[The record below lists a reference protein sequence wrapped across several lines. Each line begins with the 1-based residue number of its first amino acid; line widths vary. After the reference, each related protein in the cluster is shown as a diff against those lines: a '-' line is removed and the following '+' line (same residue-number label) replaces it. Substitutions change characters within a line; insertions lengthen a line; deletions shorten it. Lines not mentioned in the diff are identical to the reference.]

1 MTTQQ
6 SPSKVRVVVAMS
18 GGVDSSVAA
27 ALLKEQGYD
36 VVGMALQVT
45 DYSKYHK
52 EGSKGT
58 CCSLQDM
65 DDARRVAEALKIPFY
80 VVDTEKT
87 FDANV
92 VDYFV
97 SEYAGGK
104 TPNPCV
110 QCNTRVKFN
119 ALYRKAMDLDAEFI
133 ATGHFAKIEKDP
145 EQGYKLCRGKD
156 QRKDQSY
163 FLFNLNQSQLSKTLF
178 PVGDLTKE
186 EVRELARKWNL
197 PVAEKAESQEICFV
211 PNNDY
216 AKFIDERI
224 DQGLVQ
230 RKEGYIVTTSGKL
243 LARHSGIH
251 QFTVGQRKGLGPA
264 LETAQKLKLNFDDLF
279 VVSID
284 ADKNLV
290 TLGSA
295 EELHK
300 QECALD
306 RINWINDPEKLLS
319 KRIQVKIR
327 YRTSPAEA
335 DLVRDESGIYK
346 LKFVAPQRAI
356 TPGQACVFFQND
368 WCLGGGWIT
377 G

>member
-1 MTTQQ
+1 MTSNKT
-6 SPSKVRVVVAMS
+6 RVVVAMS

-27 ALLKEQGYD
+27 ALLKQQGYD

-65 DDARRVAEALKIPFY
+65 DDARRVAEALQIPFY

-97 SEYAGGK
+97 NEYAAGK

-145 EQGYKLCRGKD
+145 VQGYKLCRGKD
-156 QRKDQSY
+156 QNKDQSY
-163 FLFNLNQSQLSKTLF
+163 FLFNLNQSQLARTLF
-178 PVGDLTKE
+178 PVGDLTKA
-186 EVRELARKWNL
+186 EVRALAREWNL

-216 AKFIDERI
+216 AKFIEERI
-224 DQGLVQ
+224 QNGTVT
-230 RKEGYIVTTSGKL
+230 RKDGFIVTTQGKL
-243 LARHSGIH
+243 LARHDGIH
-251 QFTVGQRKGLGPA
+251 QFTVGQRRGLGPA
-264 LETAQKLKLNFDDLF
+264 LEAAQKLKLKVEDLF
-279 VVSID
+279 VVNID
-284 ADKNLV
+284 GDKNLV
-290 TLGSA
+290 TLGTA
-295 EELHK
+295 EELHRA
-300 QECALD
+300 ECDLN
-306 RINWINDPEKLLS
+306 RVNWINDPEKLS
-319 KRIQVKIR
+319 STRIQVKIR

-335 DLVRDESGIYK
+335 DIVKDESGNFK

-368 WCLGGGWIT
+368 WCLGGGWIS
-377 G
+377 